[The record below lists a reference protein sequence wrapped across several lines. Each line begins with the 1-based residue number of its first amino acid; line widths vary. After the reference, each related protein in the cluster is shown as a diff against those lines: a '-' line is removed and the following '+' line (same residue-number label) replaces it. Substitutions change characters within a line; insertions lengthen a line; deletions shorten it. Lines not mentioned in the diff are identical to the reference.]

1 MSLPRLCLAMVC
13 ALLKNIKV
21 FSLFTGFSSG
31 VIRGYWMSTFLRLR
45 EDGRLVGQFLDV
57 TGTSEGLRLGV
68 RLPRRYKYYNNTI
81 LPLPRSQE
89 TAIDADFC
97 LTWST
102 DPRQETFLKS
112 SILSISLSHFLTVNL
127 QDKTYSSRISPSSRS
142 GLLRSLQ
149 SFGVTF
155 FIIVVFIFLSN
166 RSPAPS

>member
-1 MSLPRLCLAMVC
+1 
-13 ALLKNIKV
+13 
-21 FSLFTGFSSG
+21 
-31 VIRGYWMSTFLRLR
+31 MSTFLRLR

-81 LPLPRSQE
+81 LPLPRSEE

-112 SILSISLSHFLTVNL
+112 AILSILLSHFLTVKL
-127 QDKTYSSRISPSSRS
+127 QNKTYGSRISPSSRS

-155 FIIVVFIFLSN
+155 FIIVVFIFLFN